1 MNILQKNEKRGT
13 QQLQFQDCTVQLVLV
28 VSNFQNPLKLFGR
41 VAQMKRFL
49 SATYKLQCHWNYNRN
64 RVLCSAETKTK
75 LFFAMGWEK
84 KTGTTHKEKKHK
96 PTVNY
101 VYGFVIRG
109 FFFICWSR
117 ALVKLAHNLIFYCLN
132 IRCEAISGSFC
143 KITMPSGQPN
153 Y

>member
-64 RVLCSAETKTK
+64 RVLCSAETKRNYFLT
-75 LFFAMGWEK
+75 WVEK
-84 KTGTTHKEKKHK
+84 KKQELLTRKK
-96 PTVNY
+96 T
-101 VYGFVIRG
+101 
-109 FFFICWSR
+109 
-117 ALVKLAHNLIFYCLN
+117 
-132 IRCEAISGSFC
+132 IS
-143 KITMPSGQPN
+143 QL
-153 Y
+153 